1 MPETMKPLAYDVR
14 TRWSDWW
21 HGLRDG
27 LRQIPDRPKAPRPE
41 PISSPHRDVI
51 IGEAQ
56 QVYHQ
61 EYIRHQRQIAPL
73 PGQIAEAGSREAA
86 ARETSRLADAR
97 VAALERP
104 LTAEEE
110 RERRPGDTGLD
121 DAAVRERRRRSRA
134 RHLAAAREAAARAKT
149 ALGAATADRVRAEA
163 LREQSLQVASARV
176 RLAERLYGRRLDAYL
191 RSLLRFH
198 PDKAW
203 VADQLR
209 FGGQAPAWVRRAA
222 TVAPPAEVEP
232 VRPPAFRIDLG
243 PGENVFGADSAE
255 PYRLGEPYAAPRH
268 FRLARDGEHLR
279 LRDFGRGN
287 GPYIGGGAVREAL
300 LAPGDHFDF
309 GEYRYYVLPGLDAL
323 DVSRLGE
330 RKVVALGLE
339 ASTDKYF
346 RIRDMSFVQPESTLL
361 AILGPSG
368 AGKSSLFSALLGEL
382 PLSAG
387 ELYFEGLSLAGH
399 GPQIRERLGFVPQ
412 GTDLLATLTV
422 DQLLRYAY
430 RLRGPGRRAGTRVG
444 EVCRDLKLDER
455 RHYRV
460 SALSGGQQRRVSIA
474 MELLNKPTLL
484 LLDEPTSGLDPGLDH
499 EVMTFLRDYAETHE
513 ATVMIVTHAVEHL
526 GQAHQVLVV
535 VKQGRPVF
543 YGPPERVLPDLE
555 RERWAALMK
564 DLDVQADAFALRYG
578 SRQADAEARDAAAQI
593 RARGSEAG
601 PGPRVKRRRPPATF
615 TRQWRVLL
623 SRQVALLATRGV
635 RAGSTGPVRMW
646 AVALMPFLVA
656 AGSAALAAWV
666 TGPDGLGKGASGDA
680 VTAISLLTTL
690 AMLSGQALTYSDIVA
705 EMGTITREH
714 RTGVLVTAVLAAKWQ
729 VFAAVAILQAL
740 IMALVFTWIRP
751 GPAASL
757 WTTPTLDLFLV
768 LAVLS
773 VSAMSLGLLISVSVR
788 KLEQAVLAVTLTSVA
803 QIALN
808 GSTADLSGGGA
819 LAVTAALLPDRWG
832 LAAAASLT
840 GLPGKREA
848 LWAHTSGQWFFDLFM
863 CAALAVA
870 YSLIAVAVLSARLTP
885 RRGVGWG

>member
-1 MPETMKPLAYDVR
+1 MPETLKPLAYGLR
-14 TRWSDWW
+14 SRWSDWW
-21 HGLRDG
+21 NGLRDG
-27 LRQIPDRPKAPRPE
+27 LRQIPDRPKAARPV

-51 IGEAQ
+51 IGEAR

-73 PGQIAEAGSREAA
+73 PGLIAEAGSREAA
-86 ARETSRLADAR
+86 ARETCRLAEAD

-104 LTAEEE
+104 LTGGEE
-110 RERRPGDTGLD
+110 RERRPGDAGLD
-121 DAAVRERRRRSRA
+121 DAAVRERRRRARA
-134 RHLAAAREAAARAKT
+134 RQLAAARESAARARA
-149 ALGAATADRVRAEA
+149 ALGAATAARIQAE
-163 LREQSLQVASARV
+163 SLCERSLEAASARV
-176 RLAERLYGRRLDAYL
+176 RLAERLYARRLDAYL

-209 FGGQAPAWVRRAA
+209 FGGQAPAWIRK
-222 TVAPPAEVEP
+222 PPSVTPPVQVEP
-232 VRPPAFRIDLG
+232 VRPPAFRVGLQ
-243 PGENVFGADSAE
+243 PGENVFGADCAP
-255 PYRLGEPYAAPRH
+255 PYRLGEAYAAPRH
-268 FRLARDGEHLR
+268 FRLARDGEYLR

-300 LAPGDHFDF
+300 LSHGDHFDF
-309 GEYRYYVLPGLDAL
+309 GEYRYHVLPGLDAL

-330 RKVVALGLE
+330 RKVVAYGLE
-339 ASTDKYF
+339 ASTDRYF

-387 ELYFEGLSLAGH
+387 ELYFEGLSLAAH

-412 GTDLLATLTV
+412 GTDLLTTLTV

-455 RHYRV
+455 RHHRV

-474 MELLNKPTLL
+474 MELLNQPTLL

-499 EVMTFLRDYAETHE
+499 EVMTFLRDYAETRE

-543 YGPPERVLPDLE
+543 YGQPERVLPDLG

-564 DLDVQADAFALRYG
+564 DLDVHADDFALRYG
-578 SRQADAEARDAAAQI
+578 SRRADAEARDAAVQI
-593 RARGSEAG
+593 RARDAAARPGQRIRR
-601 PGPRVKRRRPPATF
+601 GPRPATF
-615 TRQWRVLL
+615 TRQWRVLV

-635 RAGSTGPVRMW
+635 RAGATGPVRRW
-646 AVALMPFLVA
+646 TVALMPFLVA

-666 TGPDGLGKGASGDA
+666 TGPDGLGKGAAGDA

-690 AMLSGQALTYSDIVA
+690 AMLSGQALTYSDVVA

-714 RTGVLVTAVLAAKWQ
+714 RTGVMVTAVLAAKWQ

-751 GPAASL
+751 GPAEPL
-757 WTTPTLDLFLV
+757 WTTPVLDLFLT

-819 LAVTAALLPDRWG
+819 LAVAAALLPDRWG
-832 LAAAASLT
+832 LAATASLT
-840 GLPGKREA
+840 GLPGGREA
-848 LWAHTSGQWFFDLFM
+848 LWSHTSGQWLFDLGM
-863 CAALAVA
+863 CAALALA
-870 YSLIAVAVLSARLTP
+870 YSLAATAVLSARLRP
-885 RRGVGWG
+885 GRGVGWG